1 MRNSLSTLVR
11 QLRLRERFDREIL
24 RLDHQLELAV
34 DMTPFVAAVEFAISE
49 FIVVV
54 LIHCRGFGPPVVSRQ
69 THPVKL
75 SSRMATT
82 ASGTL
87 SCSRHSRGDGKVLSR
102 RLPGEFNKINRAEVY
117 RDLLTSIHR
126 SLHLPVGVLGH
137 VLSDLTISGIK
148 TPSVD
153 CRCDVLDLYLGRIR
167 SSVSRERANK
177 TRASE

>member
-1 MRNSLSTLVR
+1 MT
-11 QLRLRERFDREIL
+11 ERYY
-24 RLDHQLELAV
+24 
-34 DMTPFVAAVEFAISE
+34 
-49 FIVVV
+49 
-54 LIHCRGFGPPVVSRQ
+54 
-69 THPVKL
+69 
-75 SSRMATT
+75 
-82 ASGTL
+82 
-87 SCSRHSRGDGKVLSR
+87 
-102 RLPGEFNKINRAEVY
+102 PGGCHEVFNKINNAEVY